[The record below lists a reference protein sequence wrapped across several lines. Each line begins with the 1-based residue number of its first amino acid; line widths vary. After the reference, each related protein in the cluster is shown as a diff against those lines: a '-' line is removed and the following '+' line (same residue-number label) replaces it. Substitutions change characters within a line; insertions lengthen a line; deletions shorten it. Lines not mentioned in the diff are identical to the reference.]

1 MSGAMNKPRFE
12 GRRVKLEEVC
22 EIRSGGTPKR
32 SVLEYWQDGT
42 IPWVKISDMKGKYVC
57 STEECITESG
67 MSNSSAKLFEKGTIL
82 YSIFASIGEVGIL
95 KIPAATNQAIAGFR
109 VKDEYKGS
117 VDRDYLYHWLR
128 SRKALSKHSGRGAA
142 QNNINLSI
150 LKSMELELPAIGD
163 QRCIAAQFERVARLE
178 EGVCNQLAALDDLR
192 KSRFIEMFG
201 DPVGGNAWPMR
212 QLNEL
217 YRVGSSKRIYAKDL
231 VKGGVP
237 FYRLADVGCLADG
250 TNPSVDSYI
259 TEERYAG
266 LKAAGYVPGADDILV
281 TSRGTLGKCYIVSG
295 EDKFYFQD
303 GMITWLARTGMSP
316 RSRYLV
322 ALFSNNSFAKNLSD
336 SCSGTTV
343 RYLSISDLAKMRIPV
358 PPMDLQDKYLAFVR
372 QVDKLESAARASIDR
387 LQTLYDSLAQ
397 EYFG

>member
-1 MSGAMNKPRFE
+1 MTGAMNKPRFHGE
-12 GRRVKLEEVC
+12 RVRLEEVC
-22 EIRSGGTPKR
+22 IKGKSSLRQKDVMLEGPYPVYGASGIVGYLPSYQNGAPYVAVVKDGAGVGR
-32 SVLEYWQDGT
+32 ACRCKGESSVLGTMQALIPSNDVDCSFLFHLVRSLRLGSGFSGST
-42 IPWVKISDMKGKYVC
+42 IPHIYFKDYGKRIV
-57 STEECITESG
+57 
-67 MSNSSAKLFEKGTIL
+67 
-82 YSIFASIGEVGIL
+82 
-95 KIPAATNQAIAGFR
+95 
-109 VKDEYKGS
+109 
-117 VDRDYLYHWLR
+117 H
-128 SRKALSKHSGRGAA
+128 
-142 QNNINLSI
+142 
-150 LKSMELELPAIGD
+150 LPDLNG
-163 QRCIAAQFERVARLE
+163 QRTIAAILDGVESIVAIRERY
-178 EGVCNQLAALDDLR
+178 LAKLDDLR

>member
-1 MSGAMNKPRFE
+1 MTGAMNKPRFE
-12 GRRVKLEEVC
+12 GRRVKLGDVISKAKVERCGERQFTVLSMTMHDGIVEQRDRFKK
-22 EIRSGGTPKR
+22 EIASKDTSSYKVVRSGQLVVGFPIDEGVIYVQNHTFTGIMSPAY
-32 SVLEYWQDGT
+32 SVWD
-42 IPWVKISDMKGKYVC
+42 V
-57 STEECITESG
+57 
-67 MSNSSAKLFEKGTIL
+67 NAAK
-82 YSIFASIGEVGIL
+82 
-95 KIPAATNQAIAGFR
+95 
-109 VKDEYKGS
+109 
-117 VDRDYLYHWLR
+117 VDLTY
-128 SRKALSKHSGRGAA
+128 
-142 QNNINLSI
+142 
-150 LKSMELELPAIGD
+150 LELVLHGPRSMLYFSEKMRGTTARRRSITPENLCALEIPLPSKEVQKSIASMFFRLKRLIGN
-163 QRCIAAQFERVARLE
+163 RRSY
-178 EGVCNQLAALDDLR
+178 LAKLDDLR

-266 LKAAGYVPGADDILV
+266 LKAAGYVPEADDILV

-358 PPMDLQDKYLAFVR
+358 PPVDLQDKYLAFVR

>member
-1 MSGAMNKPRFE
+1 MSSAMNKPRFQ
-12 GRRVKLEEVC
+12 GRRVKLGDVISKAKVERCGKRQFPALSMTMHGGIVEQRDRFKK
-22 EIRSGGTPKR
+22 EIASKDTSSYKVVRSGQLVVGFPIDEGVIYVQNHTFTGIMSPAY
-32 SVLEYWQDGT
+32 SVWDVNT
-42 IPWVKISDMKGKYVC
+42 
-57 STEECITESG
+57 
-67 MSNSSAKLFEKGTIL
+67 AK
-82 YSIFASIGEVGIL
+82 
-95 KIPAATNQAIAGFR
+95 
-109 VKDEYKGS
+109 
-117 VDRDYLYHWLR
+117 VDPTY
-128 SRKALSKHSGRGAA
+128 
-142 QNNINLSI
+142 
-150 LKSMELELPAIGD
+150 LELALHGPRSMLYFSEKMRGTTARRRSITPENLCALEIPLPSKEV
-163 QRCIAAQFERVARLE
+163 QKSIASMFFSLKRLIR
-178 EGVCNQLAALDDLR
+178 NRRFYLAKLDDLR
-192 KSRFIEMFG
+192 KSRFVEMFG

-217 YRVGSSKRIYAKDL
+217 YRIGSSKRIYAKDL

-343 RYLSISDLAKMRIPV
+343 RYLSISDLAKMRVPV
-358 PPMDLQDKYLAFVR
+358 PPMDLQDEYLAFVR
-372 QVDKLESAARASIDR
+372 QVDKLESAARASIDK